1 MTHPGKTGISL
12 GTTNRNTVNAPSPTL
27 VPRADALADLA
38 SRERNCTYRL
48 SMRCLSGLVPSVGLP
63 PSWHF

>member
-1 MTHPGKTGISL
+1 MTHAAEAGISL
-12 GTTNRNTVNAPSPTL
+12 GTISQKTVNSPSPTL